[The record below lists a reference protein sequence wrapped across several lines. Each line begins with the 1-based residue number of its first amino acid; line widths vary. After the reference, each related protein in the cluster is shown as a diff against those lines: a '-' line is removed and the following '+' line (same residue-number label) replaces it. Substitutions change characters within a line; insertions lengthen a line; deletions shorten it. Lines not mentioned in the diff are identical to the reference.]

1 MRFAHFFVD
10 RPVFAAVISIV
21 LLLVGGIAYTTL
33 PVAQYPE
40 IAPPTIVVRAAYPG
54 ADAQTV
60 ASTVATPLEQQING
74 VEDMLYM
81 SSYSTADGAM
91 SLTITFRLGT
101 DLDKAQVLV
110 QNRVA
115 IATPRLPQEVRALG
129 ITTLKSSPDLMM
141 VVHMLSPDESYDQLY
156 VSNYARNNVRDILLR
171 LDGVG
176 DVIIFGERQYS
187 LRVWLD
193 PEKLATFGMTS
204 GDVVRAVQEQ
214 NVQVSGG
221 SLGAQPAPSD
231 NAFQLVVKTQGRFED
246 PRQFR
251 NIIVR
256 ATADGRLVRLLDVA
270 RVELG
275 AQDYVTNSYL
285 NGKPAVALAIF
296 QRPGTNA
303 LGSAAQIIRTMESL
317 KAEFPPGIDFQ
328 IVYNPTEFI
337 AESVSAVYT
346 TLFEAVL
353 LVVLVVIVFLQSW
366 RTALIPIIAIP
377 VSLVGTFAVMS
388 ALGFSLNTLTL
399 FGMVLAI
406 GIVVDDAIVVVE
418 NVERNIALGLSPR
431 EAAHKTMDEVGGAV
445 VAIAL
450 VLAAVFVPT
459 AFIPG
464 ITGQFYQQFAL
475 TVAVST
481 VISAFNSLTL
491 SPALAVILLKP
502 HSHATPRNP
511 IARMGSFAATR
522 FNRGFD
528 RMSDGYARL
537 VGGLVRRKL
546 LVLPIY
552 LGLVAGTVWVVN
564 AVPRGF
570 IPTLDQGYAIVVVQL
585 PDGSSLSRTDAVVQ
599 RASQIMRETPGVQ
612 DAVAFAGFSGAT
624 FTNASNAAAIFA
636 RFRPFDERIAN
647 GQSADKIIGDLFGRL
662 QAVEEAFIIA
672 IPPPPVRGLGNAGG
686 FRLQLQERTGD
697 DIDRVLAATVQ
708 LMGRARENPNVTGV
722 FTTFSANSP
731 QVYLE
736 IDREKARILNVPISA
751 IFETLQ
757 VNLGTAYVNDFN
769 FLGRV
774 WQVRAQADQQFRVEQ
789 ADINRL
795 RVRSSTGALVPLG
808 TLLEMREVT
817 GPDLIQRFNMYTSVP
832 LQGNAA
838 PGVSSGVALDTMERL
853 AREVLPQG
861 VGFEWTELAY
871 QERQTG
877 DTAVFIFALSV
888 LFVFLVLAAQYE
900 SWTLPLAIILIVP
913 MAVLSALLGVMLR
926 GLDNNILTQI
936 GLVVLVGLAAK
947 NAILIVEF
955 AKQHEEEFGDGPIRA
970 VVEASRLRLRPILMT
985 AFAFIL
991 GVVPLVI
998 ATGPGA
1004 EMRQALGTAVFFGMI
1019 GVTLFGL
1026 LLTPVFYVAIRFLVL
1041 WAERRKKPAVEEHE
1055 PPKSGP
1061 EAPAPTPAPAE

>member
-1 MRFAHFFVD
+1 
-10 RPVFAAVISIV
+10 
-21 LLLVGGIAYTTL
+21 
-33 PVAQYPE
+33 
-40 IAPPTIVVRAAYPG
+40 
-54 ADAQTV
+54 
-60 ASTVATPLEQQING
+60 
-74 VEDMLYM
+74 
-81 SSYSTADGAM
+81 
-91 SLTITFRLGT
+91 
-101 DLDKAQVLV
+101 
-110 QNRVA
+110 
-115 IATPRLPQEVRALG
+115 
-129 ITTLKSSPDLMM
+129 
-141 VVHMLSPDESYDQLY
+141 
-156 VSNYARNNVRDILLR
+156 
-171 LDGVG
+171 
-176 DVIIFGERQYS
+176 
-187 LRVWLD
+187 
-193 PEKLATFGMTS
+193 
-204 GDVVRAVQEQ
+204 
-214 NVQVSGG
+214 
-221 SLGAQPAPSD
+221 
-231 NAFQLVVKTQGRFED
+231 
-246 PRQFR
+246 
-251 NIIVR
+251 
-256 ATADGRLVRLLDVA
+256 
-270 RVELG
+270 
-275 AQDYVTNSYL
+275 
-285 NGKPAVALAIF
+285 
-296 QRPGTNA
+296 
-303 LGSAAQIIRTMESL
+303 
-317 KAEFPPGIDFQ
+317 
-328 IVYNPTEFI
+328 
-337 AESVSAVYT
+337 
-346 TLFEAVL
+346 
-353 LVVLVVIVFLQSW
+353 
-366 RTALIPIIAIP
+366 
-377 VSLVGTFAVMS
+377 
-388 ALGFSLNTLTL
+388 
-399 FGMVLAI
+399 
-406 GIVVDDAIVVVE
+406 
-418 NVERNIALGLSPR
+418 
-431 EAAHKTMDEVGGAV
+431 
-445 VAIAL
+445 

-636 RFRPFDERIAN
+636 RFRPFDERIAS

-708 LMGRARENPNVTGV
+708 LMGRARENPERHRRLHHVLGQL
-722 FTTFSANSP
+722 AP
-731 QVYLE
+731 VYLE

-955 AKQHEEEFGDGPIRA
+955 AKQHEEEFGDGPDPGGGRGQPPASAPDPHDGLRLHPRRRA
-970 VVEASRLRLRPILMT
+970 PRDRHGPRRGDAPGARHRRVLRHDRRDAVRVAAHPRVLRGDPLPRSVGGKAQEAGRRGTRAAQERSGGSRAHTRARRVAAAGSLAGSNETGRRLLGARPAARSVAGSHRRLPSRLARFVCSLCPRFP
-985 AFAFIL
+985 
-991 GVVPLVI
+991 GVQ
-998 ATGPGA
+998 
-1004 EMRQALGTAVFFGMI
+1004 R
-1019 GVTLFGL
+1019 
-1026 LLTPVFYVAIRFLVL
+1026 
-1041 WAERRKKPAVEEHE
+1041 
-1055 PPKSGP
+1055 
-1061 EAPAPTPAPAE
+1061 